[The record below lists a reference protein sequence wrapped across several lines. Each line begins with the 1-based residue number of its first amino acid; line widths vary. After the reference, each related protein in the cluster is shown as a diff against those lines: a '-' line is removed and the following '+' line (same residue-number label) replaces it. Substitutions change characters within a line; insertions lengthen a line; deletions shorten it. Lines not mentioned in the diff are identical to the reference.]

1 MRALLDTH
9 SFLWFV
15 SADSKLSSKAEG
27 LIADGANELLLSI
40 ASVWEIAIKVSLGRL
55 PLGAPVEDFIPEHL
69 RRNWIDLLP
78 IEASHT
84 FEVSRLPFH
93 HRDPFDRILI
103 SQARVEGIPIVS
115 ADSAFDDYA
124 VERVW

>member
-15 SADSKLSSKAEG
+15 SADPKLSSKAEG
-27 LIADGANELLLSI
+27 LISEGANELLLSV
-40 ASVWEIAIKVSLGRL
+40 ASVWEVAIKVSLGRL
-55 PLGAPVEDFIPEHL
+55 PLAAPVHEFIPEQL

-84 FEVSRLPFH
+84 FEVARLPFH
-93 HRDPFDRILI
+93 HRDPFDRLLI
-103 SQARVEGIPIVS
+103 AQALVENLPIVS
-115 ADSAFDDYA
+115 ADSAFDDYK
-124 VERVW
+124 VERIW